1 MIDYIYCCFWEV
13 QIEKMYGDFT
23 YFILFGVREE
33 VFSVSPGF
41 FYRLDPLVFGHTE
54 TFCPFPFLSVCF
66 LFSGGEV
73 IGDGPRP
80 SRMVWKL
87 SEVCLQVGLCLRDA
101 GRRQEARTA
110 QWTREEMTA
119 CCLTT
124 SVMCIFF
131 FCNTV

>member
-80 SRMVWKL
+80 SWHGV
-87 SEVCLQVGLCLRDA
+87 EAVGSVSAGGPVPAGCGQETGSSDGTVDA
-101 GRRQEARTA
+101 GGNDSLLSYYFSHA
-110 QWTREEMTA
+110 
-119 CCLTT
+119 L
-124 SVMCIFF
+124 FF
-131 FCNTV
+131 FL